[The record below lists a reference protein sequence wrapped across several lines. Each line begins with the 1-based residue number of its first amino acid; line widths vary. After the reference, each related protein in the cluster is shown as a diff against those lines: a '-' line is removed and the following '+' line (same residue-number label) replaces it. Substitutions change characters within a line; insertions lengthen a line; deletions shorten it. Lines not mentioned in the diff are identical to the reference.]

1 MPRKKK
7 ASKSKGAP
15 TKSDFIRQHSG
26 LSGPE
31 VVAKAKEAGIELSLN
46 TVHKIRSAD
55 KVRAA
60 RKGKAEARKAT
71 KRAAK
76 KTARKTAN
84 ERAQRTNVGAN
95 DLEQQFLMIVLD
107 IGLSRAGALLE
118 QVRERARSL
127 VG

>member
-26 LSGPE
+26 LSAPE
-31 VVAKAKEAGIELSLN
+31 VVAKAKEASIELSLN

-60 RKGKAEARKAT
+60 KKGKAKARKAT
-71 KRAAK
+71 KGTAK
-76 KTARKTAN
+76 KTARKPN
-84 ERAQRTNVGAN
+84 KRAQRTKVGGD
-95 DLEQQFLMIVLD
+95 DLEQVFLTIVLD
-107 IGLSRAGALLE
+107 IGLARAGALLE

-127 VG
+127 VW